1 MNLTRREHKMSLTI
15 SITTPEGIVL
25 AADSRQTYKNM
36 VNASRIG
43 SDSATKIFA
52 IGNNVGVTVAG
63 PAFLLDPNDKTKTL
77 KSIGWYINEF
87 QNQIGKKETVETIT
101 NKLRKYLEDIYQPS
115 IQLDSLYQQ
124 FESQITSQKGKI
136 IKSEKLDSGRVM
148 QVDIVDSEGKP
159 NKVIIEIMPISLI
172 ISGYDLKDNGPEH
185 NSYVVYIPGPTNH
198 SRKYGDSNQFG
209 ADWTGQTDVVTRII
223 KGFDPRMS
231 LLGFVQGAKNNLGEK
246 QISNELNSL
255 QYIINWGTMTLS
267 DAVDIAK
274 LMIETT
280 SAVQRYSD
288 GIGLIPGEIPGVG
301 GPIDIAVI
309 LPNEGFH
316 WHQQKKLN
324 LEKIEKK

>member
-1 MNLTRREHKMSLTI
+1 
-15 SITTPEGIVL
+15 
-25 AADSRQTYKNM
+25 
-36 VNASRIG
+36 
-43 SDSATKIFA
+43 
-52 IGNNVGVTVAG
+52 
-63 PAFLLDPNDKTKTL
+63 
-77 KSIGWYINEF
+77 
-87 QNQIGKKETVETIT
+87 
-101 NKLRKYLEDIYQPS
+101 
-115 IQLDSLYQQ
+115 
-124 FESQITSQKGKI
+124 
-136 IKSEKLDSGRVM
+136 
-148 QVDIVDSEGKP
+148 
-159 NKVIIEIMPISLI
+159 
-172 ISGYDLKDNGPEH
+172 
-185 NSYVVYIPGPTNH
+185 
-198 SRKYGDSNQFG
+198 
-209 ADWTGQTDVVTRII
+209 
-223 KGFDPRMS
+223 MS